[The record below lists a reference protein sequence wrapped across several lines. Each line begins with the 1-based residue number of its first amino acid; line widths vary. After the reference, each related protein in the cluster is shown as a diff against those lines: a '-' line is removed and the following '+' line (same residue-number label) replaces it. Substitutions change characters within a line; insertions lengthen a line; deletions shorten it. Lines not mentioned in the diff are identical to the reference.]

1 MIIFLVCLKRPR
13 TRVAKSDGNM
23 GRWKV
28 WNVRQM
34 STGLGLLLFNSDML
48 DLLDISDILF
58 TLERLD
64 ICFRSLLW
72 HLFETNKIF
81 IFGLPFLKSLSDV
94 SFAYD
99 EDNQSS
105 KLI

>member
-1 MIIFLVCLKRPR
+1 MECTADEYGVGAAF
-13 TRVAKSDGNM
+13 
-23 GRWKV
+23 
-28 WNVRQM
+28 
-34 STGLGLLLFNSDML
+34 FNSDML
-48 DLLDISDILF
+48 DLLDISDTLF
-58 TLERLD
+58 TLDKLD
-64 ICFRSLLW
+64 VCFHSLLW
-72 HLFETNKIF
+72 HLSETNKIF